1 MKKVYI
7 KSILNKH
14 KKRDE
19 WFLDDYSI
27 NPYSGCTFGCVYCYI
42 KGSKYGE
49 HKENGV
55 YIKANAAEILEK
67 QLKRRALKKEYGFIA
82 VSTSTEPYQYIERKT
97 ELTRKLLKIISNY
110 RFPVHILTKSSLVLR
125 DLDILKEIDK
135 NAILPEDLKTKLQKG
150 VIINFSIS
158 TLNEKLAKALEPGAP
173 SPLERLK
180 TMKKCKQHDFFT
192 GISYIPVLPYLSD
205 SEQDLQEMIKTA
217 KSYGADF
224 VFVGALTLFGN
235 KPSDSRFKYY
245 KFLDKNYPEL
255 LTKYRKLY
263 RIFTQPPL
271 KYQQNLEEKAREIC
285 NKYNINLGIA

>member
-42 KGSKYGE
+42 KGSKYGNN
-49 HKENGV
+49 KENGV

-82 VSTSTEPYQYIERKT
+82 VSTSTEPYQYIEEKT

-110 RFPVHILTKSSLVLR
+110 RFPVHILSKSSLVLR
-125 DLDILKEIDK
+125 DLDILERIDK
-135 NAILPEDLKTKLQKG
+135 NAILPEDLKAKLQKG

-173 SPLERLK
+173 SPLDRLK
-180 TMKKCKQHDFFT
+180 TMKECKQRGFFT

-205 SEQDLQEMIKTA
+205 SEQDLQEMIRTA

-245 KFLDKNYPEL
+245 KFLDINYPEL
-255 LTKYRKLY
+255 LIKYRKLY

-271 KYQQNLEEKAREIC
+271 KYQQNLEMKAREIC
-285 NKYNINLGIA
+285 NKYNIKLGIV